1 MWACPGQV
9 LPAGPAHSG
18 TCAHWLT
25 LSIHGEL
32 VHTQNKHLIMSWP
45 TSQLSGSALHTS
57 LKISS
62 VKNLHQTLS
71 ITSLS
76 ISLRDS
82 LDTFDW
88 VGFNLNTWLSI
99 DPIRLALWKL
109 WLEGPSFSKGVL
121 SPSVLNVL
129 FPQLKEGFGYICSS
143 FPHELWATATCFIS
157 PCLLVPQISLSDEQ
171 WLSEQSLSQDHIP
184 TTLNI
189 PLRSKKQLSCPR
201 RKMRQFE
208 GAAFPSYC
216 VFLKSSL
223 TPLEKVV
230 LASVR
235 WPDSLIRWQWGRVGI
250 TGAQRRWIFNPF
262 IFSKIFPLIVWM
274 EF

>member
-9 LPAGPAHSG
+9 LPAGPASLAPVP
-18 TCAHWLT
+18 TDWPCPSMESWF
-25 LSIHGEL
+25 I
-32 VHTQNKHLIMSWP
+32 TQNKHLIMSWP

-71 ITSLS
+71 ITSLY

-143 FPHELWATATCFIS
+143 FPHELLSYRHLLHLTMPLPPDFSWWAMAFRAVSLPRPHTHHSQHSTS
-157 PCLLVPQISLSDEQ
+157 P
-171 WLSEQSLSQDHIP
+171 
-184 TTLNI
+184 
-189 PLRSKKQLSCPR
+189 KKQLSCPR

-216 VFLKSSL
+216 VLNHL
-223 TPLEKVV
+223 WHL
-230 LASVR
+230 
-235 WPDSLIRWQWGRVGI
+235 
-250 TGAQRRWIFNPF
+250 
-262 IFSKIFPLIVWM
+262 
-274 EF
+274 